1 MPEDRRVAL
10 DIAGSHWSNG
20 QGLIPFFA
28 SHVDGTSVCMD
39 PRRD

>member
-10 DIAGSHWSNG
+10 DIADLHRSNG
-20 QGLIPFFA
+20 QDPIPFFA
-28 SHVDGTSVCMD
+28 SHVDGVPVYMD